1 MVDFCK
7 EQRINDVLEKLTA
20 TNEKLKERSESEMS
34 SLFNRRDTYTI
45 KEDEAELETET
56 TFIYSNESLLIPRNI
71 KLNMKLHMLEQ
82 TYDFAQVAVR
92 LEGLDDS
99 LREVVLNVMRQFNLL
114 KSTSEKPNNMFEM
127 FQLLAQKMK
136 LSEKSPFVSVS
147 LRSYD
152 ADIFYT
158 ELTSIESLMNIYSSL
173 MSVKQQL
180 TNFIL
185 TKSSMKQ
192 PLSNGFF
199 FNSPMDVSASVTTM
213 PQYLISS
220 VSMSKS
226 FEIQLTSNNKISF
239 KKETTLFSRINFDL
253 SLSVEQG
260 LVGLSFKLLPA
271 KQIELLNIEYERKF
285 DLLFCL

>member
-1 MVDFCK
+1 MVDYCK
-7 EQRINDVLEKLTA
+7 EQRINDVLEKLVA

-45 KEDEAELETET
+45 KVDEAELETET

-71 KLNMKLHMLEQ
+71 KLNLKLHMLEQ
-82 TYDFAQVAVR
+82 TYDFAQVTVR

-99 LREVVLNVMRQFNLL
+99 LREIVLNGMRQFNLL

-152 ADIFYT
+152 SDIFYT
-158 ELTSIESLMNIYSSL
+158 ELTSIESLLNIYSSL

-185 TKSSMKQ
+185 TKSTMRQ

-199 FNSPMDVSASVTTM
+199 FNSLMDVSTSITTM
-213 PQYLISS
+213 PQYMISS

-260 LVGLSFKLLPA
+260 QVGLSFKLLPA
-271 KQIELLNIEYERKF
+271 KQIELLNIEYE
-285 DLLFCL
+285 